1 MKIKGILVDVRVVE
15 QRINFSL
22 FDSEN
27 NKLIHLRTSEPGAVE
42 WELGKEL
49 EVDLHILNG
58 WATVTSYSTAP
69 VVEVVDTREH
79 MMERVS

>member
-15 QRINFSL
+15 YTNFSL

-27 NKLIHLRTSEPGAVE
+27 NRLFHLRAKEPGSVE

-49 EVDLHILNG
+49 DVDLNILNG
-58 WATVTSYSTAP
+58 WTTVNSYSTEP
-69 VVEVVDTREH
+69 VVEVVETRKHVLEKA
-79 MMERVS
+79 S